1 MAHCITLAVSVT
13 GRNVMT
19 PEFTVGVDL
28 NKHLLCFFPSIGIAV
43 DYPNDTGQTALFCAC
58 FEAQEQVVS
67 LLLSR
72 GADPN
77 T

>member
-1 MAHCITLAVSVT
+1 MNIWYV
-13 GRNVMT
+13 
-19 PEFTVGVDL
+19 
-28 NKHLLCFFPSIGIAV
+28 FPSIGIAV

-58 FEAQEQVVS
+58 YEAQEHVVS